1 MRLSNTIVLATLNRH
16 KFEEFQALFR
26 SHPECSEL
34 ELQLAQS
41 FVRNPNGLKYVET
54 HSTYME
60 NAIAK
65 ARLLNQGSHYPS
77 LGDDS
82 GIEVMALE
90 GRPGVRS
97 HRYAT
102 PRAGVPQDIANVEQ
116 MLSELRGK
124 SQRDARFVC
133 SLALVVEGILVQGTG
148 TLEGTIAD
156 GPRGTTGFG
165 YDPIFIPKGSNQTL
179 AEMGSAAKNKISHRA
194 KALEALMTEIAAKGI
209 VFAKP

>member
-16 KFEEFQALFR
+16 KYEECKALFAA
-26 SHPECSEL
+26 HPECADL
-34 ELQLAQS
+34 DLQLAER
-41 FVRNPNGLKYVET
+41 FVRNVSGLRLVEN

-65 ARLLNQGSHYPS
+65 ARMINLGSHYPS

-102 PRAGVPQDIANVEQ
+102 ARVGVSQDQANVEQ
-116 MLSELRGK
+116 LLSELKGK
-124 SQRDARFVC
+124 TQREARFVC
-133 SLALVVEGILVQGTG
+133 SLALVIEGILVQGTG
-148 TLEGTIAD
+148 TLDGTIAEA
-156 GPRGTTGFG
+156 PRGTAGFG

-179 AEMGSAAKNKISHRA
+179 AEMGAIAKNKISHRA
-194 KALEALMTEIAAKGI
+194 KALEALMQEVTAKGI